1 VKPDLI
7 LVAAAALCGGL
18 PAWAQTSGTIAAAPP
33 STSTGPTVPDT
44 RQIDQ
49 STIQPPGSPSSSAA
63 PTHANPANTYGNWRA
78 SDGLDADPNN
88 PNGAPGNSSVG
99 TSPSR

>member
-1 VKPDLI
+1 MKPALI
-7 LVAAAALCGGL
+7 IVVAAALCGGL
-18 PAWAQTSGTIAAAPP
+18 PAWAQTSGNIAVAPP
-33 STSTGPTVPDT
+33 TGSTGPTVPDT

-49 STIQPPGSPSSSAA
+49 SAIQPPSSSAA
-63 PTHANPANTYGNWRA
+63 PTNANTNTYGNWRT
-78 SDGLDADPNN
+78 SDGFNADPNN

>member
-1 VKPDLI
+1 MKPALI
-7 LVAAAALCGGL
+7 LIAAAALCGGL
-18 PAWAQTSGTIAAAPP
+18 PALAQTAGSIAVAPP

-49 STIQPPGSPSSSAA
+49 NTRQPPGSAAA
-63 PTHANPANTYGNWRA
+63 PTNGTAPTYGNWRT
-78 SDGLDADPNN
+78 SDGFNADPNN
-88 PNGAPGNSSVG
+88 PSGAPGNSSVG